1 MCRQSTLVQ
10 ISKAMPDNKNIMP
23 VEEPHSSPKTR
34 NKTSQLRL
42 YFLLPLLLVILGA
55 VAIIVTLTYLR
66 QQHGIELS
74 VAQLRTQ
81 ASRLYEE
88 SLRREV
94 SAMHTVMG
102 TLARDEILRKAL
114 ERKDRQTLL
123 ARATPIFNDMKSNF
137 RITHLYFTGP
147 DHVNLLRVHQPQR
160 YGDVIEHAVMRK
172 AERSDNI
179 EYGLEVG
186 ALGMFALRLV
196 SPWHDPITRELLGF
210 VELGMEID
218 GVLESVHNLSGLDI
232 YVFIKKDQ
240 AQRKDWEDG
249 MRAVSRKPEW
259 DRFRD
264 VVLSPQ
270 TPHDLPVALEK
281 YLAQPGVIGGSAAVE
296 MTCDGHPCQTTSLP
310 LLDAAGRN
318 LADMV
323 LVMDTS
329 QQVAEARKAVLN
341 DGAVSAAGGAAVFA
355 LCFWLAGYAGRRM
368 PRAEQVALQEH
379 TDHDELTGLPK
390 RGTFNAM
397 LKEEISRAQ
406 RYRRPL
412 SLLMVDIDHFRRVN
426 DEYGDVVGDHVLK
439 SLAPILQKSLR
450 PADRA
455 CRYGGEEFILILPE
469 TGEASAREVA
479 ERLREAVEKFTFWD
493 GSGRAVMITVSIG
506 VAMLT
511 ERSATPQELVNA
523 VNTALHA
530 AKEGGRNRVCFYGK
544 TACDPGE
551 EQVS

>member
-1 MCRQSTLVQ
+1 
-10 ISKAMPDNKNIMP
+10 MPDNKNTTP
-23 VEEPHSSPKTR
+23 AGEPSGTLKTGNKTR
-34 NKTSQLRL
+34 QLRL
-42 YFLLPLLLVILGA
+42 YFLVLLLVILGA

-66 QQHGIELS
+66 QQHGIELG

-94 SAMHTVMG
+94 STMHTVMS
-102 TLARDEILRKAL
+102 TLERDEILRKAL
-114 ERKDRQTLL
+114 ERGDRQTLL

-160 YGDVIEHAVMRK
+160 YGDVIDHAAMRK

-179 EYGLEVG
+179 EYGIEVG

-196 SPWHDPITRELLGF
+196 SPWHDPFTRELLGF

-249 MRAVSRKPEW
+249 VRAMGRTPEW

-270 TPHDLPVALEK
+270 VPHDLPVALEK
-281 YLAQPGVIGGSAAVE
+281 YLAQPGLIGSSAIVK
-296 MTCDGHPCQTTSLP
+296 MTCDGHPCQATSLP

-323 LVMDTS
+323 LVVDTS

-368 PRAEQVALQEH
+368 PRTGQAALQEH
-379 TDHDELTGLPK
+379 ADHDELTGLYN
-390 RGTFNAM
+390 RRTFESL
-397 LKEEISRAQ
+397 LKEEIVRAQ

-412 SLLMVDIDHFRRVN
+412 SVLMVDIDHFRRVN
-426 DEYGDVVGDHVLK
+426 DAQGRAVGDHVLK
-439 SLAPILQKSLR
+439 SLAPILQKPLR
-450 PADRA
+450 PTDRA

-479 ERLREAVEKFTFWD
+479 ERLREAVEKFTFRD
-493 GSGRAVMITVSIG
+493 ENGRPVMITVSIG
-506 VAMLT
+506 AAMLA
-511 ERSATPQELVNA
+511 EHSATPHELVNA
-523 VNTALHA
+523 VNTALYA
-530 AKEGGRNRVCFYGK
+530 AKEGGRNRVCFYGE
-544 TACDPGE
+544 AAGDPGVG
-551 EQVS
+551 QV